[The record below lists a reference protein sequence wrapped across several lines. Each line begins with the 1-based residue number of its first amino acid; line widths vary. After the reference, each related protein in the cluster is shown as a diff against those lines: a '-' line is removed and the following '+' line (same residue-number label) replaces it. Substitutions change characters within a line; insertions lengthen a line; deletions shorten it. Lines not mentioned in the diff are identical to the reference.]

1 MPIPKEILEVKRP
14 RNTIV
19 IAYGKTKIAM
29 PSEKGLDANTS
40 TEGGFL

>member
-19 IAYGKTKIAM
+19 IAYGKNKDRYAV
-29 PSEKGLDANTS
+29 
-40 TEGGFL
+40 

>member
-19 IAYGKTKIAM
+19 IAYGKNKNLYLHLVPMFVIQVI
-29 PSEKGLDANTS
+29 
-40 TEGGFL
+40 